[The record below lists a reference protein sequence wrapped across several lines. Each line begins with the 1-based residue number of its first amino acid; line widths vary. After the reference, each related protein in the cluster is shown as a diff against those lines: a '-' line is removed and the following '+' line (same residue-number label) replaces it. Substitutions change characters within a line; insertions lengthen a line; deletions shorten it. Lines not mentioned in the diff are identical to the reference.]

1 MITDV
6 SNEEYE
12 QSQQEESTPAAFPTA
27 SGGEGE
33 RKKDFFAIWQVGG
46 QNFQLKLTTA
56 AQMEL
61 EKLYKRNVFA
71 LMGDADNLPTL
82 TTMLQVT
89 HAAMKP
95 WNHGIK
101 LKTVQELYEK
111 YIDGGGSMFQFY
123 VDVYMKIYAVSGFF
137 STSMEAD
144 LTDAMEK
151 MSEEMK

>member
-1 MITDV
+1 MTTNV
-6 SNEEYE
+6 TNEEYE
-12 QSQQEESTPAAFPTA
+12 QSQQEENTATTFPDA
-27 SGGEGE
+27 SSSEND
-33 RKKDFFAIWQVGG
+33 KKKEFFAVWPVGG
-46 QNFQLKLTTA
+46 QNWRLKLTTA
-56 AQMEL
+56 GQMEL
-61 EKLYKRNVFA
+61 EKLYKRNVFS

-95 WNHGIK
+95 WHHGIK
-101 LKTVQELYEK
+101 LKNVQELYEK
-111 YIDGGGSMFQFY
+111 YLSEGGSMLQFY

-137 STSMEAD
+137 SSSMEED

>member
-1 MITDV
+1 MITNV
-6 SNEEYE
+6 TNEEYE
-12 QSQQEESTPAAFPTA
+12 QSQQEENPAVDVSAGR
-27 SGGEGE
+27 SGE
-33 RKKDFFAIWQVGG
+33 REKKKDFFAIWHVGG
-46 QNFQLKLTTA
+46 QDFQLKLRTVE
-56 AQMEL
+56 QMEL

-95 WNHGIK
+95 WHHGIK
-101 LKTVQELYEK
+101 LKAVQDLYEK
-111 YIDGGGSMFQFY
+111 YLGEGGSMLQFY

-137 STSMEAD
+137 SSSMEED